1 MIWRVVVMNVQE
13 IKPCP
18 FCGGRADIRYSI
30 NRALIECTNRKCKIQ
45 PSTWLHVET
54 DSVDKLVK
62 IWNTRKFKEEQ

>member
-1 MIWRVVVMNVQE
+1 MSIQE

-30 NRALIECTNRKCKIQ
+30 NRALIECTNRKCKIR

-62 IWNTRKFKEEQ
+62 IWNTREYTEEQ

>member
-1 MIWRVVVMNVQE
+1 MVVMSVQE

>member
-1 MIWRVVVMNVQE
+1 MNSLK

-30 NRALIECTNRKCKIQ
+30 HRALIECTNHKCKIQ

-62 IWNTRKFKEEQ
+62 IWNTRKYTEEQ

>member
-1 MIWRVVVMNVQE
+1 MSVQE

-18 FCGGRADIRYSI
+18 FCGGQADIRYSM

-54 DSVDKLVK
+54 DSVAKLVK
-62 IWNTRKFKEEQ
+62 IWNTRKYTEEQ

>member
-1 MIWRVVVMNVQE
+1 MSIQE

-30 NRALIECTNRKCKIQ
+30 NRALIECTNRKCKIR

-62 IWNTRKFKEEQ
+62 IWNTRKYTEEQ

>member
-1 MIWRVVVMNVQE
+1 MNVQE

-18 FCGGRADIRYSI
+18 FCGSHADLRYSM
-30 NRALIECTNRKCKIQ
+30 NRALIECTNRKCKIK

-62 IWNTRKFKEEQ
+62 IWNTRKFEE

>member
-1 MIWRVVVMNVQE
+1 MSIQE

-18 FCGGRADIRYSI
+18 FCGGQADIRYSI
-30 NRALIECTNRKCKIQ
+30 NRTLIECTNHKCKIQ

-62 IWNTRKFKEEQ
+62 IWNTRKYTEEQ

>member
-1 MIWRVVVMNVQE
+1 MSVQD

-30 NRALIECTNRKCKIQ
+30 NRALIECTNRKCKIR

-62 IWNTRKFKEEQ
+62 IWNTREYTEEQ

>member
-1 MIWRVVVMNVQE
+1 MSVQE

-62 IWNTRKFKEEQ
+62 IWNTRKLKEEQ

>member
-1 MIWRVVVMNVQE
+1 MSVQE

-30 NRALIECTNRKCKIQ
+30 NRALIECTNSKCKIQ

-62 IWNTRKFKEEQ
+62 IWNTRKFKEDNDND